1 MKEISVPCLL
11 ERMSMELIDMGDL
24 INGRLVIE
32 ELVRW
37 YVLTLST
44 EARARVG

>member
-11 ERMSMELIDMGDL
+11 ERMSMELTDVGDQF
-24 INGRLVIE
+24 NGRPVIE

-37 YVLTLST
+37 YMLTLST
-44 EARARVG
+44 EA